1 MLLYSH
7 PSGSFDGN
15 AFFNFRQKNLFFASN
30 YFKMTKKRVNVVTM
44 GCSKNLVDSEVL
56 LNQLERGKYEV
67 MHDSNETGFDAVF
80 INTCGF
86 IHDAKQESI
95 DMILDYAEAKKRG
108 EISKLFVMGCLS
120 ERYQRDL
127 ETEIPEVDK
136 YFGKF
141 DMKAMVDELK
151 VTYQPEYIYERKIT
165 TPSHFA
171 YLKISE
177 GCNRSCSFCAI
188 PKMTGRHKS
197 RTIESLVKEA
207 RYLAKKGVKELLI
220 IAQDLSYYGI
230 DIYGK
235 NRLAD
240 LITEVSK
247 VDGIEWIR
255 LHYLYPT
262 KFPMD
267 ILPVM
272 RENPKVC
279 KYLDMPLQHISNSVL
294 KNMLRHVTREETEA
308 LIQKIKEEVP
318 GVIIRTTML
327 VGFPGE
333 TEADFEE
340 LKDFVQTM
348 KFERLGVF
356 PYSEE
361 DGTYAAQKFADNVP
375 AEVKQARA
383 DEIMEIQQQVSAE
396 LNRQKIGEVFKV
408 IIDRKEDDFFV
419 GRTQFDSPEVD
430 GEVLV
435 TSEIDLPKGTLVDV
449 VITASEDY
457 DLFGKTLN

>member
-1 MLLYSH
+1 MS
-7 PSGSFDGN
+7 
-15 AFFNFRQKNLFFASN
+15 
-30 YFKMTKKRVNVVTM
+30 KKRVNVVTM

-56 LNQLERGKYEV
+56 LSQLEKGKFEV
-67 MHDSNETGFDAVF
+67 MHDSNETDFDAVF

-108 EISKLFVMGCLS
+108 KIDKLYVMGCLS
-120 ERYQRDL
+120 ERYQHEL
-127 ETEIPEVDK
+127 EDELPEVDR

-141 DMKAMVDELK
+141 DMKAMVEELK
-151 VTYQPEYIYERKIT
+151 VTYHPEYIYERKIT

-197 RTIESLVKEA
+197 RTIESLVMEA
-207 RYLAKKGVKELLI
+207 RYLAKKGVKEVLL

-235 NRLAD
+235 NRLAE
-240 LITEVSK
+240 LIEKISE

-279 KYLDMPLQHISNSVL
+279 KYLDMPLQHIANPVL

-308 LIQKIKEEVP
+308 LLAKIREEVP
-318 GVIIRTTML
+318 GVVIRTTML

-333 TEADFEE
+333 TEEDFEE
-340 LKDFVQTM
+340 LKEFIEEQ
-348 KFERLGVF
+348 KFGRLGVF

-361 DGTYAAQKFADNVP
+361 DGTYAAEKYKDRLDQ
-375 AEVKQARA
+375 ETKQERA
-383 DEIMEIQQQVSAE
+383 DEIMEVQQYISAE
-396 LNRQKIGEVFKV
+396 LNQQKIGKEFKV
-408 IIDRKEDDFFV
+408 IIDREEGDFFV
-419 GRTQFDSPEVD
+419 GRTEFDSPEVD
-430 GEVLV
+430 GEVLI
-435 TSEIDLPKGTLVDV
+435 TSEKSLKKGDFVTVKV
-449 VITASEDY
+449 TGAEDY
-457 DLFGKTLN
+457 DLYGELI

>member
-1 MLLYSH
+1 M
-7 PSGSFDGN
+7 
-15 AFFNFRQKNLFFASN
+15 K
-30 YFKMTKKRVNVVTM
+30 KKRVNVITM

-56 LNQLERGKYEV
+56 LSQLERGKFEV
-67 MHDSNETGFDAVF
+67 VHDSNETGFDAVF

-108 EISKLFVMGCLS
+108 DIGKLFVMGCLS
-120 ERYQRDL
+120 ERYQKDL

-141 DMKAMVDELK
+141 DLKAMVDELK
-151 VTYQPEYIYERKIT
+151 VTYHPEYVYERKIT

-188 PKMTGRHKS
+188 PMMTGRHKS
-197 RTIESLVKEA
+197 KSIENLVKET
-207 RYLAKKGVKELLI
+207 RYLAKKGVKELLV

-235 NRLAD
+235 TQLAE
-240 LITEVSK
+240 LINQISEVE
-247 VDGIEWIR
+247 GIEWIR

-279 KYLDMPLQHISNSVL
+279 KYLDMPLQHIANPVL
-294 KNMLRHVTREETEA
+294 KRMLRHVTREETEA
-308 LIQKIKEEVP
+308 LIKKIKEEVP
-318 GVIIRTTML
+318 GVILRTTML

-333 TEADFEE
+333 TEADFIE
-340 LKDFVQTM
+340 LKQFIQEM

-356 PYSEE
+356 PYSQEE
-361 DGTYAAQKFADNVP
+361 GTYAGDKFSDDLTD
-375 AEVKQARA
+375 EIKQGRA
-383 DEIMEIQQQVSAE
+383 DEIMAIQQQISAN
-396 LNRQKIGEVFKV
+396 LNQQKIGQTFNI
-408 IIDRKEDDFFV
+408 IIDKREGDFYI
-419 GRTQFDSPEVD
+419 GRTEFDSPEVD

-435 TSEIDLPKGTLVDV
+435 TSSKELKKGEFVTVK
-449 VITASEDY
+449 ITGAEDY
-457 DLFGKTLN
+457 DLYAVMV

>member
-1 MLLYSH
+1 M
-7 PSGSFDGN
+7 
-15 AFFNFRQKNLFFASN
+15 K
-30 YFKMTKKRVNVVTM
+30 KKRVNIVTM

-56 LNQLERGKYEV
+56 LSQLERGKFEV
-67 MHDSNETGFDAVF
+67 VHDSNETGFDAVF

-95 DMILDYAEAKKRG
+95 DMILDYAEAKKNG
-108 EISKLFVMGCLS
+108 KIDKLFVMGCLS
-120 ERYQRDL
+120 ERYQKDL

-151 VTYQPEYIYERKIT
+151 VTYHPEYIYERKIT
-165 TPSHFA
+165 TPTHFA

-188 PKMTGRHKS
+188 PMMTGRHKS
-197 RTIESLVKEA
+197 RTIESLILEA
-207 RYLAKKGVKELLI
+207 RYLAKKGVKEILLI
-220 IAQDLSYYGI
+220 AQELSYYGV

-235 NRLAD
+235 SRLAELVN
-240 LITEVSK
+240 LISEI
-247 VDGIEWIR
+247 DGIEWIR

-262 KFPMD
+262 KFPFD

-279 KYLDMPLQHISNSVL
+279 KYVDMPLQHIANPVL
-294 KNMLRHVTREETEA
+294 KNMMRHVTREETEA
-308 LIQKIKEEVP
+308 LIKRIKDEVP
-318 GVIIRTTML
+318 GVVLRTTML

-340 LKDFVQTM
+340 LKAFIEEM

-356 PYSEE
+356 PFSNE
-361 DGTYAAQKFADNVP
+361 DGTYAHKHFEDDVP
-375 AEVKQARA
+375 EDEKQWRA
-383 DEIMEIQQQVSAE
+383 DEIMAIQQQISAY
-396 LNRQKIGEVFKV
+396 LNRQKIGKTYKV
-408 IIDRKEDDFFV
+408 LIDKKEGGFYV
-419 GRTQFDSPEVD
+419 GRTEFDSPEVD

-435 TSEIDLPKGTLVDV
+435 TSSTELKNGDFVNVK
-449 VITASEDY
+449 ITGSEDY
-457 DLFGKTLN
+457 DLFGEMV

>member
-1 MLLYSH
+1 M
-7 PSGSFDGN
+7 
-15 AFFNFRQKNLFFASN
+15 A
-30 YFKMTKKRVNVVTM
+30 KKRVNVVTM

-56 LNQLERGKYEV
+56 LNQLEKGKFEV
-67 MHDSNETGFDAVF
+67 VHDSNETNFDAVF

-95 DMILDYAEAKKRG
+95 DMILDYAAAKKQG
-108 EISKLFVMGCLS
+108 KIDKLFVMGCLS
-120 ERYQRDL
+120 ERYQKDL

-235 NRLAD
+235 TQLAE
-240 LITEVSK
+240 LVNKISE

-279 KYLDMPLQHISNSVL
+279 KYLDMPLQHIANPVL

-308 LIQKIKEEVP
+308 LIAKIKKEVP
-318 GVIIRTTML
+318 GVVLRTTML

-333 TEADFEE
+333 TEADVEE
-340 LKDFVQTM
+340 LKQFIQDT

-356 PYSEE
+356 PYSLEE
-361 DGTYAAQKFADNVP
+361 GTYAGDNFKDLLS
-375 AEVKQARA
+375 EEEKQERA
-383 DEIMEIQQQVSAE
+383 NDVMEIQQQISAD
-396 LNRQKIGEVFKV
+396 LNQQKIGQTFKV
-408 IIDRKEDDFFV
+408 IIDKKEGEFYI
-419 GRTQFDSPEVD
+419 GRTEFDSPEVD
-430 GEVLV
+430 GEVLI
-435 TSEIDLPKGTLVDV
+435 TSKKELKNGEFVNV
-449 VITASEDY
+449 KITGSEDY
-457 DLFGKTLN
+457 DLYAEPIF

>member
-1 MLLYSH
+1 
-7 PSGSFDGN
+7 
-15 AFFNFRQKNLFFASN
+15 
-30 YFKMTKKRVNVVTM
+30 M

-108 EISKLFVMGCLS
+108 EINKLYVMGCLS
-120 ERYQRDL
+120 ERYQNDL
-127 ETEIPEVDK
+127 ENLMPEVDR

-151 VTYQPEYIYERKIT
+151 VTFHPEYIYERKIT

-171 YLKISE
+171 YLKVSE

-188 PKMTGRHKS
+188 PMMTGRHKS
-197 RTIESLVKEA
+197 RTIESLITEA
-207 RYLAKKGVKELLI
+207 RYLAKKGVKEILLI
-220 IAQDLSYYGI
+220 AQELSYYGI

-235 NRLAD
+235 SRLAE
-240 LITEVSK
+240 LVNMISEIE
-247 VDGIEWIR
+247 GIEWIR

-262 KFPMD
+262 KFPFE

-279 KYLDMPLQHISNSVL
+279 KYVDMPLQHIANPVL
-294 KNMLRHVTREETEA
+294 KNMMRHVTREETEA
-308 LIQKIKEEVP
+308 LIKRIKEEVP
-318 GVIIRTTML
+318 GVVLRTTML

-333 TEADFEE
+333 TDADYEE
-340 LKDFVQTM
+340 LKEFIEEM

-356 PYSEE
+356 PFSNE
-361 DGTYAAQKFADNVP
+361 DGTYAHKHFKDDVP
-375 AEVKQARA
+375 DEEKQERA
-383 DEIMEIQQQVSAE
+383 DEIMEIQQYISAE
-396 LNRQKIGEVFKV
+396 LNREKIGKTMKV
-408 IIDRKEDDFFV
+408 IIDKKEGEFYV
-419 GRTQFDSPEVD
+419 GRTEFDSPEVD
-430 GEVLV
+430 GEVLI
-435 TSEIDLPKGTLVDV
+435 TSAKELKSGDFVNVK
-449 VITASEDY
+449 ITGSEDY
-457 DLFGKTLN
+457 DLYGEVV

>member
-1 MLLYSH
+1 
-7 PSGSFDGN
+7 
-15 AFFNFRQKNLFFASN
+15 
-30 YFKMTKKRVNVVTM
+30 M

-67 MHDSNETGFDAVF
+67 VHDGSGAGFDAVF
-80 INTCGF
+80 VNTCGF

-108 EISKLFVMGCLS
+108 DIGKLYVMGCLS
-120 ERYQRDL
+120 ERYQNDL
-127 ETEIPEVDK
+127 EKEIPEVDR

-151 VTYQPEYIYERKIT
+151 VTFQPEYIYERKIT

-177 GCNRSCSFCAI
+177 GCNRSCAFCAI
-188 PKMTGRHKS
+188 PMMTGRHKS
-197 RTIESLVKEA
+197 RTIESLVTEA
-207 RYLAKKGVKELLI
+207 RYLAKKGVKEILLI
-220 IAQDLSYYGI
+220 AQELSYYGI
-230 DIYGK
+230 DVYGK
-235 NRLAD
+235 SRLVD
-240 LITEVSK
+240 LVNAISEI
-247 VDGIEWIR
+247 DGIEWIR

-262 KFPMD
+262 KFPYD

-279 KYLDMPLQHISNSVL
+279 KYLDMPLQHIANPVL
-294 KNMLRHVTREETEA
+294 KNMMRHVTREETEA
-308 LIQKIKEEVP
+308 LIKRIKEEVP
-318 GVIIRTTML
+318 GVIIRTTFL

-340 LKDFVQTM
+340 LKEFITET

-356 PYSEE
+356 PFSNEE
-361 DGTYAAQKFADNVP
+361 GTYAYKFFKDKLSD
-375 AEVKQARA
+375 EEKQERA
-383 DEIMEIQQQVSAE
+383 DEIMEIQQQISAE
-396 LNRQKIGEVFKV
+396 LNQQKIGKTFKV
-408 IIDRKEDDFFV
+408 IIDREEGEFFV
-419 GRTQFDSPEVD
+419 GRTEFDSPEVD

-435 TSEIDLPKGTLVDV
+435 TSEKKLKKGEFVNV
-449 VITASEDY
+449 KITSAEDY
-457 DLFGKTLN
+457 DLFGLVV

>member
-1 MLLYSH
+1 
-7 PSGSFDGN
+7 
-15 AFFNFRQKNLFFASN
+15 
-30 YFKMTKKRVNVVTM
+30 M

-56 LNQLERGKYEV
+56 LNQLEKGKFEV
-67 MHDSNETGFDAVF
+67 VHDSNETGFDAVF

-86 IHDAKQESI
+86 IQDAKEESI
-95 DMILDYAEAKKRG
+95 NMILDYAEAKKRG
-108 EISKLFVMGCLS
+108 EISKLYVMGCLS
-120 ERYQRDL
+120 ERYQHDL
-127 ETEIPEVDK
+127 EAELPEVDR

-141 DMKAMVDELK
+141 DMKAMVEELK
-151 VTYQPEYIYERKIT
+151 VAYHPEYIYERKLT

-197 RTIESLVKEA
+197 RTIESLVMEA
-207 RYLAKKGVKELLI
+207 KYLAKRGVKEVLL

-235 NRLAD
+235 NRLAE
-240 LITEVSK
+240 LIEEISK

-279 KYLDMPLQHISNSVL
+279 KYLDMPLQHIANPVL
-294 KNMLRHVTREETEA
+294 KNMLRHVSREETEA
-308 LIQKIKEEVP
+308 LLAKIRKEVP
-318 GVIIRTTML
+318 GVVIRTTML

-333 TEADFEE
+333 SEDDFEE
-340 LKDFVQTM
+340 LKAFIEEQ
-348 KFERLGVF
+348 KFGRLGVF
-356 PYSEE
+356 AYSKE
-361 DGTYAAQKFADNVP
+361 DGTYAAEKYKDSLDD
-375 AEVKQARA
+375 ETKQERA
-383 DEIMEIQQQVSAE
+383 DEIMEIQQYISAE
-396 LNRQKIGEVFKV
+396 LNRERVGKEFKV
-408 IIDRKEDDFFV
+408 IVDREEGEFFI
-419 GRTQFDSPEVD
+419 GRTEYDSPEVD
-430 GEVLV
+430 GEVLI
-435 TSEIDLPKGTLVDV
+435 TSDRKLSKGEFVQVRATG
-449 VITASEDY
+449 AEDY
-457 DLFGKTLN
+457 DLYAELI

>member
-1 MLLYSH
+1 MI
-7 PSGSFDGN
+7 
-15 AFFNFRQKNLFFASN
+15 
-30 YFKMTKKRVNVVTM
+30 KKRVNIVTM

-56 LNQLERGKYEV
+56 LNQLERGKFEV
-67 MHDSNETGFDAVF
+67 VHDSNETGFDAVF

-108 EISKLFVMGCLS
+108 EINKLFVMGCLS
-120 ERYQRDL
+120 ERYQKDL
-127 ETEIPEVDK
+127 ETEIPEVNR

-151 VTYQPEYIYERKIT
+151 VAYHPEYIYERKIT

-188 PKMTGRHKS
+188 PMMTGRHKS
-197 RTIESLVKEA
+197 RTIESLLLEA
-207 RYLAKKGVKELLI
+207 RYLAKKGVKEILLI
-220 IAQDLSYYGI
+220 AQELSYYGI

-235 NRLAD
+235 SRLAE
-240 LITEVSK
+240 LVNMISEIE
-247 VDGIEWIR
+247 GIEWIR

-262 KFPMD
+262 KFPFD

-279 KYLDMPLQHISNSVL
+279 KYVDMPLQHIANPVL
-294 KNMLRHVTREETEA
+294 KNMMRHVTREETEA
-308 LIQKIKEEVP
+308 LIKRIKSEVP
-318 GVIIRTTML
+318 GVVLRTTML

-340 LKDFVQTM
+340 LKEFIEEM
-348 KFERLGVF
+348 RFERLGVF
-356 PYSEE
+356 PFSNEE
-361 DGTYAAQKFADNVP
+361 GTYAYKNFKDNLP
-375 AEVKQARA
+375 DAEKQERA
-383 DEIMEIQQQVSAE
+383 DELMEIQQQISAE
-396 LNRQKIGEVFKV
+396 LNREKIGLTVKV
-408 IIDRKEDDFFV
+408 IVDKKEGEFYV
-419 GRTQFDSPEVD
+419 GRSEYDSPEVD
-430 GEVLV
+430 GDVLI
-435 TSEIDLPKGTLVDV
+435 TSSKEIKRGDFVNVK
-449 VITASEDY
+449 ITGSEDY
-457 DLFGKTLN
+457 DLYGEVV